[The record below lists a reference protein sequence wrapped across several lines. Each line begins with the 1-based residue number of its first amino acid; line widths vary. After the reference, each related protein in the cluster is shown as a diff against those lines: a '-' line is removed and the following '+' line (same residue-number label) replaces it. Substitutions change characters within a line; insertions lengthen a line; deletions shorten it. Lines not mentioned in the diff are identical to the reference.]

1 MNQLIKHPYY
11 KHLKWYLIFLLI
23 PFIGSCTPAMR
34 ATYSMIKGESAQF
47 DAKNINEALEYYERA
62 ILEDPN
68 HARAYARA
76 GWLWYESKKDSD
88 KAIDYFGKALSI
100 NDSLGKDKFLYIY
113 KGLWGAYYR
122 KNNWRET
129 VNNGKK
135 ALEVNPNEKD
145 TPHVLNGIGYS
156 LMNLGDFQSA
166 LKYFQQ
172 AINKNKDY
180 KYPYGNLAFYYLNT
194 GNPKKGL
201 EILNQALMIS
211 PDDSILLNARAWY
224 YVLTGEPEKALED
237 CKKLIQAGPADVE
250 KNFSNVFHIRG
261 RIYLESGEFN
271 KAIEDLKASGEKKIF
286 IYIDRGLAH
295 LRSGSYEKATDD
307 YNAAR
312 KLPNPWRLSFEGK
325 QYINRLSLLGKE
337 LNEIKTI
344 TEKIITD

>member
-1 MNQLIKHPYY
+1 MNQLIKHPHY

-34 ATYSMIKGESAQF
+34 ATYSMTKGESAQF

-76 GWLWYESKKDSD
+76 GWLWYESKKNSD

-129 VNNGKK
+129 VNYGKK

-166 LKYFQQ
+166 LKYFHQ
-172 AINKNKDY
+172 AINKNKAY
-180 KYPYGNLAFYYLNT
+180 KIGYQRVVQSFGRSRQVQYPPKIMVYLRTQSFPVAVKTSAGQRAAILAMIRFPVLLIDFAY
-194 GNPKKGL
+194 
-201 EILNQALMIS
+201 ILF
-211 PDDSILLNARAWY
+211 PR
-224 YVLTGEPEKALED
+224 
-237 CKKLIQAGPADVE
+237 
-250 KNFSNVFHIRG
+250 
-261 RIYLESGEFN
+261 EF
-271 KAIEDLKASGEKKIF
+271 
-286 IYIDRGLAH
+286 
-295 LRSGSYEKATDD
+295 
-307 YNAAR
+307 
-312 KLPNPWRLSFEGK
+312 P
-325 QYINRLSLLGKE
+325 
-337 LNEIKTI
+337 
-344 TEKIITD
+344 